1 MSFGV
6 IFDLD
11 GVLVDTSECHYQS
24 WLALGREYGFTMSRD
39 FFLETFGQRN
49 VTIIPHLVS
58 QTLSPEEIHQL
69 SERKEELYR
78 QICRG
83 QLQPLPGAL
92 QLVRSLSEA
101 GFKLAIGSSTAR
113 ANIDL
118 VLEELELKPFFQ
130 TIVSAEE
137 VRRGK
142 PDPEVFLKA
151 AARMGV
157 PPSKCVVIEDAPAG
171 IEAGKR
177 AGMRTIAVT
186 TTHPR
191 ERFEGIADK
200 VVKSLEFL
208 TIEDLIQLIEQ
219 GLILERESD

>member
-1 MSFGV
+1 MSFGA

-11 GVLVDTSECHYQS
+11 GVLVDTSEFHYQS

-49 VTIIPHLVS
+49 VAIIPRLIS
-58 QTLSPEEIHQL
+58 KTLSSEEIYRL

-78 QICRG
+78 RICRG
-83 QLQPLPGAL
+83 HLQPLPGAVL
-92 QLVRSLSEA
+92 LVRSLSEA

-118 VLEELELKPFFQ
+118 VLEELGLKSFFQ

-151 AARMGV
+151 ADRMGV
-157 PPSKCVVIEDAPAG
+157 LPSQCVVIEDAPAG

-177 AGMRTIAVT
+177 AEMKTIAVA

-191 ERFEGIADK
+191 ERFEGVADR
-200 VVKSLEFL
+200 VVESLESL
-208 TIEDLIQLIEQ
+208 TVEDLVNL
-219 GLILERESD
+219 LE